1 MHNVFVG
8 FGTYKAIFSYVR
20 ARHVIRGEVG
30 VLDPEGCGTVAG
42 TAKRTLYD
50 YKLRVL
56 ALGDQ

>member
-30 VLDPEGCGTVAG
+30 VLDPEGSGRDSETHV
-42 TAKRTLYD
+42 
-50 YKLRVL
+50 V
-56 ALGDQ
+56 